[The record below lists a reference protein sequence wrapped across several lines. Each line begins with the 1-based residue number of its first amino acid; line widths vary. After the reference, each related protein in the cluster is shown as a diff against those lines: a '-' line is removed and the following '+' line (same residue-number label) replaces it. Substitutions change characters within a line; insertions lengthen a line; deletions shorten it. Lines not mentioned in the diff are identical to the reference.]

1 MTAKTGL
8 CPYMDA
14 QDQMNQH
21 KQTSWDWHVADREGV
36 GGSYK
41 IQTCDRRGVG
51 TML

>member
-1 MTAKTGL
+1 
-8 CPYMDA
+8 MDVP
-14 QDQMNQH
+14 DQMNQH
-21 KQTSWDWHVADREGV
+21 KQTPGIWHVADREGV